1 MLYNSPC
8 MGCSERKLACHDKC
22 QKYKEFKNKLN
33 SYKEI
38 KKQNA
43 FANEVKFNS
52 IFRSCDLR
60 DKRSL

>member
-1 MLYNSPC
+1 
-8 MGCSERKLACHDKC
+8 MGCNERKIACHDKC

-33 SYKEI
+33 SFKEI